1 MSLRGRVGRHTHDGG
16 RHCQNWP
23 DDQQSVISLLNRI
36 PVAAGGAAGSLSK
49 PVISGI
55 CGDELYRAI
64 SAFED
69 KYFPGQRS
77 GYLDPAGAM
86 LKRMEELAAVAAAG
100 SVDFITPVAWLGPP
114 TGPTKVISRST
125 LPLASND
132 VLSVGIAGDSNRVV
146 KTVSADV
153 PNAVTIEDAG
163 VVGSGIHWFRLS
175 RPRRDKVAIQA
186 KDAKG
191 TVITSFSLDIINLP
205 RASRPADLVID
216 PADPKHPNTINLRVY
231 APKDDP
237 DYIETRMT
245 GVGYSIYLGG
255 FKLYCTGMNIP
266 IDVPNSLVDLNPTK
280 YEPIDA
286 KVYDTLAQA
295 NEAIRRAPAKAK
307 GVMPF
312 AYYRGAGGAVI
323 APTIFSSA
331 ITPRIMATYREAV
344 RQYAESVVHDLVGL
358 AISIVGGRILHMV
371 LPRVFRLGSGEPAPP
386 RAALPRL
393 PEPPAMTRLR
403 NTASD
408 ALKKNPL
415 RTAEVLSSPR
425 VYRHSLTARDPTA
438 SYALIEKE
446 GSMKLSDIRGNA
458 HYGEGVYAWPAGS
471 GEAGKYIDIEVP
483 PGTGVETLK
492 VGNETWVRMVPPNG
506 NRLPVKIVGSNLS
519 PAQIEW
525 GKKLAKP
532 PSGD

>member
-1 MSLRGRVGRHTHDGG
+1 L
-16 RHCQNWP
+16 
-23 DDQQSVISLLNRI
+23 
-36 PVAAGGAAGSLSK
+36 SLSF
-49 PVISGI
+49 
-55 CGDELYRAI
+55 L
-64 SAFED
+64 
-69 KYFPGQRS
+69 
-77 GYLDPAGAM
+77 
-86 LKRMEELAAVAAAG
+86 
-100 SVDFITPVAWLGPP
+100 
-114 TGPTKVISRST
+114 
-125 LPLASND
+125 
-132 VLSVGIAGDSNRVV
+132 
-146 KTVSADV
+146 
-153 PNAVTIEDAG
+153 
-163 VVGSGIHWFRLS
+163 
-175 RPRRDKVAIQA
+175 
-186 KDAKG
+186 
-191 TVITSFSLDIINLP
+191 LDIILVP
-205 RASRPADLVID
+205 KASGPTDFSVD
-216 PADPKHPNTINLRVY
+216 PADPKRPNSINLRVY
-231 APKDDP
+231 APKDDA
-237 DYIETRMT
+237 DYIDTRMT
-245 GVGYSIYLGG
+245 GVGYEIYLRG
-255 FKLYCTGMNIP
+255 FQVYCTGMSMP
-266 IDVPNSLVDLNPTK
+266 IDVPNSLVDLNPIK
-280 YEPIDA
+280 AEPIDA

-295 NEAIRRAPAKAK
+295 NEAIRQAPAKAK
-307 GVMPF
+307 GVTPF

-425 VYRHSLTARDPTA
+425 VYRHSLTAQNPPA

-525 GKKLAKP
+525 GKKLAQP
-532 PSGD
+532 LSGD

>member
-1 MSLRGRVGRHTHDGG
+1 M
-16 RHCQNWP
+16 
-23 DDQQSVISLLNRI
+23 
-36 PVAAGGAAGSLSK
+36 PVVAGGAAGSLSK

-55 CGDELYRAI
+55 CSDELYRAI
-64 SAFED
+64 TTFED
-69 KYFPGQRS
+69 KYFPGERK
-77 GYLDPAGAM
+77 GYVDPAGF
-86 LKRMEELAAVAAAG
+86 KHMEDLAAASLRARIDFVA
-100 SVDFITPVAWLGPP
+100 PVAFLGQP
-114 TGPTKVISRST
+114 TGPTKVISGT
-125 LPLASND
+125 TFGGVTQND
-132 VLSVGIAGDSNRVV
+132 VLFFGIVGDSNNVV

-175 RPRRDKVAIQA
+175 RARVDKATIQA

-191 TVITSFSLDIINLP
+191 TVVTSFLLDVV
-205 RASRPADLVID
+205 LVPVVSSGSMDFSID
-216 PADPKHPNTINLRVY
+216 PADPNHPNTTTLRLTT
-231 APKDDP
+231 PKDDA
-237 DYIETRMT
+237 DYIDTRMT
-245 GVGYSIYLGG
+245 GIGYNIYLRG
-255 FKLYCTGMNIP
+255 FKVYCTGMNIP

-280 YEPIDA
+280 FEPIDA

-344 RQYAESVVHDLVGL
+344 RQYAESVVHDLTGL
-358 AISIVGGRILHMV
+358 AISIVGGRILHMI
-371 LPRVFRLGSGEPAPP
+371 LPRFFRLGSGEPEPP
-386 RAALPRL
+386 RAALRPPI

-415 RTAEVLSSPR
+415 RTGEVLSSPR
-425 VYRHSLTARDPTA
+425 VYRHSLTAQNPPA

-471 GEAGKYIDIEVP
+471 QGAGKYIDIEVP

-532 PSGD
+532 LSGD

>member
-1 MSLRGRVGRHTHDGG
+1 MPLRGRVGRHTHDGG

-64 SAFED
+64 STFED

-100 SVDFITPVAWLGPP
+100 SVDFVTPVAWLGPP

-132 VLSVGIAGDSNRVV
+132 VLSVGIAGDSNKVV

-175 RPRRDKVAIQA
+175 RPRGDKVAIQA

-205 RASRPADLVID
+205 RASGPADLVID
-216 PADPKHPNTINLRVY
+216 PADPKRPNTINLRVY

-245 GVGYSIYLGG
+245 GIAYNIYLGG

-280 YEPIDA
+280 FEPIDA

-386 RAALPRL
+386 RGRASATSRAACHDEVAQYCQRC
-393 PEPPAMTRLR
+393 A
-403 NTASD
+403 
-408 ALKKNPL
+408 KK
-415 RTAEVLSSPR
+415 ES
-425 VYRHSLTARDPTA
+425 
-438 SYALIEKE
+438 
-446 GSMKLSDIRGNA
+446 
-458 HYGEGVYAWPAGS
+458 
-471 GEAGKYIDIEVP
+471 
-483 PGTGVETLK
+483 
-492 VGNETWVRMVPPNG
+492 
-506 NRLPVKIVGSNLS
+506 
-519 PAQIEW
+519 AQD
-525 GKKLAKP
+525 
-532 PSGD
+532 S

>member
-64 SAFED
+64 STFED

-86 LKRMEELAAVAAAG
+86 LKRMEELVAVAAAG
-100 SVDFITPVAWLGPP
+100 PVDFVTPIAWLGPP
-114 TGPTKVISRST
+114 NGPTKVISRTT

-132 VLSVGIAGDSNRVV
+132 VLSVGIAGDSNKVV

-175 RPRRDKVAIQA
+175 RPRGDKVAIQA

-191 TVITSFSLDIINLP
+191 TVVTSFSLDIINLP
-205 RASRPADLVID
+205 RASGPVDLVVD
-216 PADPKHPNTINLRVY
+216 PADPKRPNTINLRVY
-231 APKDDP
+231 APKDDA
-237 DYIETRMT
+237 DYVDTRMT
-245 GVGYSIYLGG
+245 GIGYGIYLGG
-255 FKLYCTGMNIP
+255 FQVYCTGMSMRIE
-266 IDVPNSLVDLNPTK
+266 VPNSLLDLNPTK

-323 APTIFSSA
+323 APTIFSA
-331 ITPRIMATYREAV
+331 ATTPRIIATLWEAH
-344 RQYAESVVHDLVGL
+344 RLLAESVQHDLASL
-358 AISIVGGRILHMV
+358 ALGIVAGMIFRAIPGRFL
-371 LPRVFRLGSGEPAPP
+371 RAGSGDPEPP

-408 ALKKNPL
+408 ALNRNPL

-425 VYRHSLTARDPTA
+425 VYRHSLTAQNPPA

-532 PSGD
+532 LSGD

>member
-1 MSLRGRVGRHTHDGG
+1 MPLRGRVGRHSRDGG

-23 DDQQSVISLLNRI
+23 DDQQSVIRLLNRM

-55 CGDELYRAI
+55 CSDELYRAI
-64 SAFED
+64 TTFED
-69 KYFPGQRS
+69 KYFPGERK
-77 GYLDPAGAM
+77 GYVDPAGV
-86 LKRMEELAAVAAAG
+86 KHMEDLAAASLRARI
-100 SVDFITPVAWLGPP
+100 DFVTPVEEDGSP
-114 TGPTKVISRST
+114 TGATKVISGTTRD
-125 LPLASND
+125 LISNH
-132 VLSVGIAGDSNRVV
+132 VMFVGIVGDRNNVV
-146 KTVSADV
+146 KTVSPNV
-153 PNAVTIEDAG
+153 PTATTIEDVG
-163 VVGSGIHWFRLS
+163 VVGGNRWFRLS
-175 RPRRDKVAIQA
+175 RPLGHNFTLQA

-191 TVITSFSLDIINLP
+191 TVLTSFEVDIIELP
-205 RASRPADLVID
+205 KASGPIELGVE
-216 PADPKHPNTINLRVY
+216 PADPKFPNRINLRVY
-231 APKDDP
+231 APKDDA
-237 DYIETRMT
+237 DYVDTRMT

-255 FKLYCTGMNIP
+255 FQVYCTGMSLYIE
-266 IDVPNSLVDLNPTK
+266 VPNSLVDLNPTK
-280 YEPIDA
+280 FEPIDA
-286 KVYDTLAQA
+286 KVYGTLAQA

-312 AYYRGAGGAVI
+312 AYYRGGGGAVI
-323 APTIFSSA
+323 APTIFSA
-331 ITPRIMATYREAV
+331 ATTPRIIATLWEA
-344 RQYAESVVHDLVGL
+344 RRLLAESVQRDLASL
-358 AISIVGGRILHMV
+358 AIGIVGGM
-371 LPRVFRLGSGEPAPP
+371 VFRAIPGRFLRAGSGDPEPP

-425 VYRHSLTARDPTA
+425 VYRHSLTAQNPPA

-471 GEAGKYIDIEVP
+471 DEAGKYIDIEVP

-532 PSGD
+532 LSGD